1 MGRLSTVRTER
12 RPGLRPKRRPGR
24 RTAALVAAGVLVLTA
39 SGCVTVHGEL
49 AVVPAATRAEAARA
63 LEDFT
68 AAYNRA
74 DKAYD
79 PALSAQQVTGA
90 LGAINQAG
98 LKARSKQSPGGNPR
112 HRELELGD
120 TRFLIPKKAGW
131 PRWFVADADSNRD
144 TDGGRA
150 DSRWLIVFVRGGA
163 QEHWKASHLLTLAPG
178 EVPRFAQ
185 DADGWA
191 KPADGASLAA
201 SPRELSPAYASYL
214 QNRGKAGR
222 PAPVNFAPGRDTTL
236 WLASRQR
243 ASQRIGRSMQYLD
256 QQLDTGAFAPV
267 ALATEDGGAFVFF
280 ATRHF
285 EKQTAARGVP
295 LLDLNEDV
303 EALLTG
309 TARSSLT
316 KERVSSQV
324 ARVPGKGAPGAAV
337 ELESRV
343 QGLVA
348 ATGS

>member
-1 MGRLSTVRTER
+1 M
-12 RPGLRPKRRPGR
+12 
-24 RTAALVAAGVLVLTA
+24 AALATAGALALTA
-39 SGCVTVHGEL
+39 SGCVTVHGET
-49 AVVPAATRAEAARA
+49 AVVPSATRAEAARA
-63 LEDFT
+63 LQDFT
-68 AAYNRA
+68 AAYNKA

-79 PALSAQQVTGA
+79 PALSAGRVTGA
-90 LGAINQAG
+90 LGAINQGG
-98 LKARSKQSPGGNPR
+98 LKARQKQSPGGNPR
-112 HRELELGD
+112 HRELALTD
-120 TRFLIPKKAGW
+120 TKFLIPKKAGW

-144 TDGGRA
+144 TEGGSA

-163 QEHWKASHLLTLAPG
+163 NQLWEAAHLLTLSPG
-178 EVPRFAQ
+178 EVPKFAV

-191 KPADGASLAA
+191 KPAPADGAGLAA
-201 SPRELSPAYASYL
+201 APRELSRAYAAYL
-214 QNRGKAGR
+214 QNRGKAGSVR
-222 PAPVNFAPGRDTTL
+222 FAPGADTTL

-267 ALATEDGGAFVFF
+267 ALSTADGGAFVFF

-295 LLDLNEDV
+295 LLDLNADV
-303 EALLTG
+303 TALMTG
-309 TARSSLT
+309 TAKSTLT

-324 ARVPGKGAPGAAV
+324 ALVPRKGAARPAV

-348 ATGS
+348 ASGS